1 MKWGLDTVCLYMFN
15 DTRFTQAKKKK
26 NGLIRRKIERRCF
39 PNAQDEYSF
48 KSSTHQPQR
57 CHCDY
62 LRALNHNLVLHLVK
76 QFIYLKQFWIE
87 YITFILVSSVGMT
100 PTFFSRVSF
109 CSSFL
114 RGGFHIPWS
123 SPGSPRA
130 SASALHFP
138 SSSIIQQ
145 SSPYF
150 THPTIRYH
158 HHQDPLKEFVQFV
171 CTDSPGQPSAQVSR
185 SRGFDRMNIRI

>member
-1 MKWGLDTVCLYMFN
+1 MFFCFGFFCLHFN
-15 DTRFTQAKKKK
+15 
-26 NGLIRRKIERRCF
+26 
-39 PNAQDEYSF
+39 
-48 KSSTHQPQR
+48 
-57 CHCDY
+57 Y
-62 LRALNHNLVLHLVK
+62 LRALKSNIVLHLVK
-76 QFIYLKQFWIE
+76 TNVYRTVVYIIY
-87 YITFILVSSVGMT
+87 YIYFNVYCCCYDFYIFL
-100 PTFFSRVSF
+100 
-109 CSSFL
+109 CSSSCSSSS
-114 RGGFHIPWS
+114 RGLFHIPCLS
-123 SPGSPRA
+123 SGSPRA

-185 SRGFDRMNIRI
+185 LQGFDWMEQIEKKPVS